1 MMEKPAFVVALE
13 KNAPELLP
21 KLQENLGFITT
32 DSALPAKIKIL
43 MAAVV
48 DAIKAHPEGVKNLI
62 RMARE
67 KGATDEEV
75 KDTLRLIMAMDGLP
89 GFITGL
95 ATYQ

>member
-1 MMEKPAFVVALE
+1 MEKPVFISALE

-32 DSALPAKIKIL
+32 DSALPAKTKLL

-48 DAIKAHPEGVKNLI
+48 DAVKAHPEGVKNLMK
-62 RMARE
+62 MARE
-67 KGATDEEV
+67 KGATEEEI
-75 KDTLRLIMAMDGLP
+75 KDTLRFILAMDGLP

>member
-1 MMEKPAFVVALE
+1 MAKPAFVVALE

-43 MAAVV
+43 MAVVV
-48 DAIKAHPEGVKNLI
+48 DAIKSHPEGVKNLI
-62 RMARE
+62 KMARE
-67 KGATDEEV
+67 QGATEEEI
-75 KDTLRLIMAMDGLP
+75 KDTLRFIMAMDGLP

-95 ATYQ
+95 AAYE

>member
-1 MMEKPAFVVALE
+1 MEKPTFVTALE

-21 KLQENLGFITT
+21 KLQENLQFITT

-48 DAIKAHPEGVKNLI
+48 DAVKAHPEGVKNLI
-62 RMARE
+62 KMARE

-75 KDTLRLIMAMDGLP
+75 KDTLRFILAMDGLP
-89 GFITGL
+89 GFITGTSAYL
-95 ATYQ
+95 